1 MSTRITPVSADL
13 GLPVPPVKPA
23 AGPELTV
30 RKDSPSD
37 YRLIIEENQAGAGF
51 VYKTLNRVTGE
62 VVQQFPSEE
71 VMRLRQ
77 RADYQA
83 GAIIA
88 AKA

>member
-1 MSTRITPVSADL
+1 MSTRITPISADL
-13 GLPVPPVKPA
+13 GLPVAPVKPA
-23 AGPELTV
+23 AAPEMNV
-30 RKDSPSD
+30 RKESPAD
-37 YRLIIEENQAGAGF
+37 YRLVIEEDQASGGF

-62 VVQQFPSEE
+62 VVQQFPREE
-71 VMRLRQ
+71 VVRLRQ